1 MWSNLKKLRV
11 TNHLIASVDPQLF
24 KQMNGVEELDLRD
37 NKLESLDFTQ
47 HNNIRS
53 LEKIILSNNVLRSIQ
68 GLQAFY
74 QLQQLNLANNDLTD
88 VSEFITAQLWVNNKW
103 RDNSQ

>member
-1 MWSNLKKLRV
+1 MKKLRV

-37 NKLESLDFTQ
+37 NKLESIDFTQ

-88 VSEFITAQLWVNNKW
+88 VSEFITAQL
-103 RDNSQ
+103 

>member
-1 MWSNLKKLRV
+1 
-11 TNHLIASVDPQLF
+11 
-24 KQMNGVEELDLRD
+24 MNGVEELDLRD
-37 NKLESLDFTQ
+37 NKLESIDFTQ

-88 VSEFITAQLWVNNKW
+88 VSEFITAQL
-103 RDNSQ
+103 

>member
-37 NKLESLDFTQ
+37 NKLESIDFTQ

-74 QLQQLNLANNDLTD
+74 QLQQLDLANNDLTD
-88 VSEFITAQLWVNNKW
+88 VSEFITAQL
-103 RDNSQ
+103 

>member
-88 VSEFITAQLWVNNKW
+88 VSEFITAQL
-103 RDNSQ
+103 

>member
-37 NKLESLDFTQ
+37 NKLESIDFTQ

-88 VSEFITAQLWVNNKW
+88 VSEFITAQL
-103 RDNSQ
+103 

>member
-1 MWSNLKKLRV
+1 MKKLRV

-74 QLQQLNLANNDLTD
+74 QLQQLDLANNDLTD
-88 VSEFITAQLWVNNKW
+88 VSEFITAQL
-103 RDNSQ
+103 

>member
-1 MWSNLKKLRV
+1 MKKLRV

-88 VSEFITAQLWVNNKW
+88 VSGFITAQL
-103 RDNSQ
+103 

>member
-1 MWSNLKKLRV
+1 MKKLRV

-88 VSEFITAQLWVNNKW
+88 VSEFITAQL
-103 RDNSQ
+103 